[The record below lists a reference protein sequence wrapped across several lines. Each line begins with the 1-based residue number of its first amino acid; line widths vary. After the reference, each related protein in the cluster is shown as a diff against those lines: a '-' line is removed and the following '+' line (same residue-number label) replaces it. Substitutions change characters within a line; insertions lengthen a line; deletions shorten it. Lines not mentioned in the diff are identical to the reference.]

1 MFLHV
6 GLNAFPLCGGDDI
19 FSGKADK
26 ENAAEGQK
34 DNLIRAKLADF
45 PVFFHF
51 CYFDICNIIQT
62 DKYKY
67 QRMKLSRVI

>member
-19 FSGKADK
+19 FSEKADK

-34 DNLIRAKLADF
+34 NNLIRAKADF
-45 PVFFHF
+45 PVLFF
-51 CYFDICNIIQT
+51 
-62 DKYKY
+62 
-67 QRMKLSRVI
+67 LSFLLL